1 MLSVLHNPEL
11 AAGNALHA
19 FSQMYRSHPK
29 NKTLKTQSQ
38 VGRKYAEPFSF
49 EDISTLRMNSNGTSP
64 FRKKVNCSLFPVI
77 KLTLK

>member
-1 MLSVLHNPEL
+1 MLHNPEL

-29 NKTLKTQSQ
+29 NNTLKNQSQ

-49 EDISTLRMNSNGTSP
+49 EDISTLSPNSNGTNP
-64 FRKKVNCSLFPVI
+64 FRKKLSAAYFL
-77 KLTLK
+77 